1 LSDLWQTAY
10 DLAFLP
16 ALRAGIRVLSP
27 FRPKI
32 SQGLAGR
39 AGTFDEIQHY
49 LESRPKGARSGGG
62 IWFHGTS
69 VGEFL
74 QAVPLMLRLKAARPE
89 RPVWF
94 SFFSPSV
101 EERARAFKGCDL
113 AFYLPEDTR
122 WAMRR
127 LVTLLRPGLMVF
139 SKFDLWRNVITEC
152 RAAGVPTAVTAATLS
167 PDSGRLSGLS
177 GAFHRSFYRHLEL
190 VCAISDQDGGSF
202 ARLGVPRERIV
213 TTGDTRFDQ
222 TWERAAKVRPDDPLV
237 EPFHGWG
244 GRTVFAL
251 GSTWPTDEEHVLPA
265 VAALAT
271 SHPELRFVLV
281 PHETTPEHLENLRRF
296 LNGQGLSYESYSS
309 FGAGTESRKR
319 VAPETRAVV
328 IDRVGVLAAVY
339 RAASLVYVGGSFGKG
354 VHNVMEPACFGLPV
368 IFGPKHL
375 NSYEARLM
383 LAAGGA
389 FAVDSSAA
397 AVDAVEKILA
407 DPEACK
413 QAGAAAQGVVRD
425 NLGATERTLYELASR
440 FSAAAV

>member
-1 LSDLWQTAY
+1 MSDLWQTAY
-10 DLAFLP
+10 DLALLP
-16 ALRAGIRVLSP
+16 ALRAGIRALAP

-39 AGTFDEIQHY
+39 AATFAQIRRF
-49 LESRPKGARSGGG
+49 LESGPRGAETEGG

-74 QAVPLMLRLKAARPE
+74 QAVPLILRLKEARPE

-101 EERARAFKGCDL
+101 EERARAFTGCDL

-122 WAMRR
+122 PAMRE
-127 LVTLLRPGLMVF
+127 LIALLRPGLVVF
-139 SKFDLWRNVITEC
+139 SKFDIWRNVITEC

-177 GAFHRSFYRHLEL
+177 GSFHRSFYRHLDL
-190 VCAISDQDGGSF
+190 VCAISDQDGDSF

-222 TWERAAKVRPDDPLV
+222 TWERAAKVQPDDPLV

-244 GRTVFAL
+244 ESPVFAL
-251 GSTWPTDEEHVLPA
+251 GSTWPTDEEHLLPA
-265 VAALAT
+265 VAALAA

-296 LNGQGLSYESYSS
+296 LNGQGLSFETYSS
-309 FGAGTESRKR
+309 FNAGTGNAKR
-319 VAPETRAVV
+319 VGPATRAVV
-328 IDRVGVLAAVY
+328 VDRVGVLAAVY
-339 RAASLVYVGGSFGKG
+339 RAAALVYVGGSFGKG

-368 IFGPKHL
+368 LFGPNHL

-389 FAVDSSAA
+389 AAVDSSTA
-397 AVDAVEKILA
+397 AVDAVEKLLA
-407 DPEACK
+407 DPDTCK
-413 QAGAAAQGVVRD
+413 QAGASAQRVVRD
-425 NLGATERTLYELASR
+425 NLGATGRTLHELASR
-440 FSAAAV
+440 FSVAAV